1 MENPEKL
8 LDLLSQDARLTPAQ
22 LAAMTGASEQ
32 DVNEALRVFEKNGT
46 ILGYKTV
53 IDWDKTAKESVT
65 ALIEVKI
72 TPQKGM
78 GFDEIARQIYSH
90 HQVESVYLMSG
101 GYDLAVT
108 VTGKT
113 MSDIAMFVSRRLA
126 PIGGVLSTAT
136 HFVLTKYKDGGV
148 VFNSDYEEFDE
159 RGSNLCD

>member
-22 LAAMTGASEQ
+22 LAAMTGAT
-32 DVNEALRVFEKNGT
+32 EAEVVDAVRTFEKNDT

-53 IDWDKTAKESVT
+53 IDWDKTSKESVT

-72 TPQKGM
+72 TPEKGM

-101 GYDLAVT
+101 GFDLT
-108 VTGKT
+108 VIIKDRT
-113 MSDIAMFVSRRLA
+113 MREVARFVSEQLA
-126 PIGGVLSTAT
+126 PMENVLSTGT
-136 HFVLTKYKDGGV
+136 QFILKKYKDYGV
-148 VFNSDYEEFDE
+148 EFDPSDRDKRE
-159 RGSNLCD
+159 VMMAW